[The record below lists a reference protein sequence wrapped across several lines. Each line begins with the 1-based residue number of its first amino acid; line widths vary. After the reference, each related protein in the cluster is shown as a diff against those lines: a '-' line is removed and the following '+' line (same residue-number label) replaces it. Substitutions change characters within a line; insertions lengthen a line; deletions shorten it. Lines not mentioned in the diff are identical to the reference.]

1 MILRTGSGDRTGT
14 SASNTADGAWL
25 RDSVGWWWCNP
36 DKTYPV
42 ANWKLINHVWYYFNQ
57 LGYMAEN
64 QWVLNNN
71 QWYFCGS
78 GGAMVKNQWV
88 QTNGAWYYCGES
100 GAMLTSQMIGGQYYV
115 DRNGVWVQ

>member
-1 MILRTGSGDRTGT
+1 
-14 SASNTADGAWL
+14 
-25 RDSVGWWWCNP
+25 
-36 DKTYPV
+36 
-42 ANWKLINHVWYYFNQ
+42 
-57 LGYMAEN
+57 MAEN

-78 GGAMVKNQWV
+78 GGALVKNQWV

-115 DRNGVWVQ
+115 DGNGVWVQ